1 MGGNRAWRRRT
12 LVRISGAGPS
22 EACTSNSRRL
32 RRRNMCA
39 VSAGPWSIVIVDLQP
54 ESPTYLRHGAVE
66 LSAGNQRGIYLPERF
81 AHGYRTLEDD
91 TDTLYMMGEFYT
103 PGAQSG
109 LRHDDPILG
118 LSWPLRVKVISE
130 KDRNWKL
137 LEAAE
142 LELRQRMSAPG
153 VALSNVAGL
162 GHCSGAEG

>member
-1 MGGNRAWRRRT
+1 
-12 LVRISGAGPS
+12 
-22 EACTSNSRRL
+22 
-32 RRRNMCA
+32 MCA
-39 VSAGPWSIVIVDLQP
+39 VSAAPCSIVIVGLQP

-66 LSAGNQRGIYLPERF
+66 LSAGNQRGIYIPERF
-81 AHGYRTLEDD
+81 AYGYRTLEDD
-91 TDTLYMMGEFYT
+91 TYTLYMMGEFYA

-118 LSWPLRVKVISE
+118 LSWPLRVEVISV

-142 LELRQRMSAPG
+142 LEIRQRMSAPG

>member
-1 MGGNRAWRRRT
+1 MAR
-12 LVRISGAGPS
+12 GAS
-22 EACTSNSRRL
+22 EHWCESAARDRPRHALLIPAGCGDEI
-32 RRRNMCA
+32 CA
-39 VSAGPWSIVIVDLQP
+39 L
-54 ESPTYLRHGAVE
+54 
-66 LSAGNQRGIYLPERF
+66 
-81 AHGYRTLEDD
+81 LEDD
-91 TDTLYMMGEFYT
+91 TYTLYMMGEFYA

-118 LSWPLRVKVISE
+118 LSWPLRVEVISV

-142 LELRQRMSAPG
+142 LEIRQRMSAPG